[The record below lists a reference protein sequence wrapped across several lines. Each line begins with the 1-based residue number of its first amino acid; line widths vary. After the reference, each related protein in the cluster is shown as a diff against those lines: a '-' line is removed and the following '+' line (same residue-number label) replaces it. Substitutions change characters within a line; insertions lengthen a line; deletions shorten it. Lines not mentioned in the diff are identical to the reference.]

1 MLTFTIP
8 TESFDRTLLPEDAR
22 QVGTPEFRGAVKRY
36 FDQQIASVGGWREI
50 RVEDRS
56 IDVRWTPAGTPADA
70 IEHAIQKLKAGD
82 YTSAVVLLQLLLSDQ
97 PNDVSILYN
106 LGMALSDLGRLAP
119 AVEYLGRASSLAPD
133 FVNAKVALGVA
144 LQRQQRTQEAID
156 VLREALRLDPENP
169 WAHRNLG
176 ACLAAANQL
185 EDAERHLHTATVLNP
200 RDQQSW
206 VGLASAQQA
215 LGKTAEADETYR
227 HAIEMDEYSDG
238 AEVARRRR
246 SKLAETGFRERGV
259 GGERPDAV
267 MYCLGALER
276 FATMTLAEIQNISFE
291 VATLGTKGLDVN
303 EPTRKYRLR
312 TLSGEF
318 TGLHLV
324 CIMYVGFKSFA
335 PEQNVGFDLSKEY
348 AAALAL
354 RGQQRGGDG
363 DA

>member
-1 MLTFTIP
+1 MLTLTIP

-22 QVGTPEFRGAVKRY
+22 QLGTPEFRGAVKRY
-36 FDQQIASVGGWREI
+36 FDQQLGSVGGWREI
-50 RVEDRS
+50 RVGERS
-56 IDVRWTPAGTPADA
+56 IDVRWTPSGTPADA
-70 IEHAIQKLKAGD
+70 IEHAIQKLRAGE
-82 YTSAVVLLQLLLSDQ
+82 YRNAVVLLQLLLSDQ

-106 LGMALSDLGRLAP
+106 LGMALSDLGRLGE
-119 AVEYLGRASSLAPD
+119 AVEYLSRTLSLAPA

-144 LQRQQRTQEAID
+144 LQRQRRTEQAIE
-156 VLREALRLDPENP
+156 VLRDAVRIDPENP

-176 ACLAAANQL
+176 ACLATAKQL
-185 EDAERHLHTATVLNP
+185 EGAERHLHTATVLNP

-206 VGLASAQQA
+206 FGLASTQEA

-227 HAIEMDEYSDG
+227 RAIDVDEYSDV
-238 AEVARRRR
+238 AEMARGRR
-246 SKLAETGFRERGV
+246 SKLAETGFRESGV
-259 GGERPDAV
+259 GDERPDAV

-303 EPTRKYRLR
+303 DPTRRYRLR

-318 TGLHLV
+318 SGLHLV
-324 CIMYVGFKSFA
+324 CIMYVGFKRFA

-348 AAALAL
+348 DAALAL
-354 RGQQRGGDG
+354 HEQQRGRDG
-363 DA
+363 DT